1 LGNGICEGSL
11 KDHTSRIT
19 TLLFLVLLLGLGL
32 IACTD
37 QSNQKDSIVYG
48 LTLSPSGIDPHINAS
63 AELGIPLSSVYDT
76 LIFQD
81 PETGEFVPG
90 LADSWTISSDGLTY
104 TFVLREDVVFHDG
117 TQFDANAV
125 KANLDYIV
133 NPDHLS
139 QKAVFML
146 GPFESAE
153 VLSKFSVALHL
164 KEPFAPLLDS
174 LSQVY
179 LGMASPKAL
188 DEWGPSEYQLNQVGT
203 GPYRFVE
210 YIPNDHLTL
219 EKNPDYAWAPSV
231 YLETEAEID
240 EIVFKFYGDEAT
252 RALALTT
259 GEADII
265 GEIPPHDAE
274 RLGASGEFVLH
285 AIPIPGQPTQFFFN
299 TSREPT
305 NDPKIR
311 EALITALDR
320 QFIVETVFGEFSPI
334 ANGPLS
340 QEGFAFV
347 SGESYPSHDPESAS
361 QLLADQGW
369 NADPTSQQLTRN
381 GEALT
386 LKIVAPPWGSN
397 PAVGQL
403 ISAAWSELGIDVT
416 LEIAPGFGPLR
427 QVQESGEYHLIGI
440 NFFGT
445 DPDLLRSFFS
455 SDGFYNWSIL
465 QDNELDSL
473 LLEAMRV
480 THDKAERQA
489 LYAEISELI
498 QEQMLIIPIRDYV
511 NLVLARS
518 DLEGL
523 RFSPQGW
530 FPYLIDLRRAP

>member
-1 LGNGICEGSL
+1 
-11 KDHTSRIT
+11 
-19 TLLFLVLLLGLGL
+19 
-32 IACTD
+32 
-37 QSNQKDSIVYG
+37 
-48 LTLSPSGIDPHINAS
+48 
-63 AELGIPLSSVYDT
+63 
-76 LIFQD
+76 
-81 PETGEFVPG
+81 
-90 LADSWTISSDGLTY
+90 
-104 TFVLREDVVFHDG
+104 
-117 TQFDANAV
+117 
-125 KANLDYIV
+125 
-133 NPDHLS
+133 
-139 QKAVFML
+139 
-146 GPFESAE
+146 
-153 VLSKFSVALHL
+153 
-164 KEPFAPLLDS
+164 
-174 LSQVY
+174 
-179 LGMASPKAL
+179 
-188 DEWGPSEYQLNQVGT
+188 
-203 GPYRFVE
+203 
-210 YIPNDHLTL
+210 
-219 EKNPDYAWAPSV
+219 
-231 YLETEAEID
+231 
-240 EIVFKFYGDEAT
+240 
-252 RALALTT
+252 
-259 GEADII
+259 
-265 GEIPPHDAE
+265 
-274 RLGASGEFVLH
+274 
-285 AIPIPGQPTQFFFN
+285 
-299 TSREPT
+299 
-305 NDPKIR
+305 
-311 EALITALDR
+311 LDR

-340 QEGFAFV
+340 QESFAFA

-369 NADPTSQQLTRN
+369 NADPTSQMVTRN

-455 SDGFYNWSIL
+455 SDGFYNWSVL
-465 QDNELDSL
+465 QENELDSL

-511 NLVLARS
+511 NLVVARS

>member
-1 LGNGICEGSL
+1 M
-11 KDHTSRIT
+11 KDHTNRIT
-19 TLLFLVLLLGLGL
+19 TLLFLALLIGLGL
-32 IACTD
+32 NACTD
-37 QSNQKDSIVYG
+37 QSNQTDSIVYG

-63 AELGIPLSSVYDT
+63 AELGIPLRSVYDT

-104 TFVLREDVVFHDG
+104 TFTLREDVVFHDG
-117 TQFDANAV
+117 TQFDADAV
-125 KANLDYIV
+125 KTNLDYIV
-133 NPDHLS
+133 DPDHLS

-146 GPFESAE
+146 GPFERAE
-153 VLSKFSVALHL
+153 VLSKFKVALHL

-188 DEWGPSEYQLNQVGT
+188 DEWGPTEYQFNQVGT

-210 YIPNDHLTL
+210 YIANDHLTL

-274 RLGASGEFVLH
+274 RLGVSEEFVLH

-340 QEGFAFV
+340 QEGFAFA
-347 SGESYPSHDPESAS
+347 SEESYLSHDPESAS
-361 QLLADQGW
+361 QILADQGW
-369 NADPTSQQLTRN
+369 IPDPTSQKLTRN
-381 GEALT
+381 GDVLMLT
-386 LKIVAPPWGSN
+386 IVAPPWGSN

-403 ISAAWSELGIDVT
+403 ISAAWRELGIDVT

-427 QVQESGEYHLIGI
+427 QEQESGEYHLIGI

-455 SDGFYNWSIL
+455 SDGFYNWSVL

-480 THDKAERQA
+480 THDKVERHA
-489 LYAEISELI
+489 FYAEISDLI
-498 QEQMLIIPIRDYV
+498 REQMLIIPIRDYV
-511 NLVLARS
+511 NLVVARS